1 MTILLAPIA
10 DKVLDDNGKLR
21 PSWVEYFSQIN
32 RGDAGTT
39 WNPTI
44 TGLTTVGTP
53 TITGVYYQNS
63 GFTDFAVKIVP
74 GTNTSSTL
82 GVTTITT
89 PFSVAQ
95 DVAINVITGTSNAQ
109 GVVTASSRTIYL
121 PTWALITSPITI
133 TGRVKN

>member
-1 MTILLAPIA
+1 MTAAVAPIA
-10 DKVLDDNGKLR
+10 DKLLDDTGKLR
-21 PSWVEYFSQIN
+21 PSWVVYFSELN

-53 TITGVYYQNS
+53 TITGVYYQNN

-82 GVTTITT
+82 GVTTITA

-95 DVAINVITGTSNAQ
+95 DAAINVVTGTSNAQ
-109 GVVTASSRTIYL
+109 GVINTGKTIYL
-121 PTWALITSPITI
+121 PTWSLITSPVTI